1 MPTYTYKGRDST
13 GKLIKGA
20 MDAAAKQELVDKL
33 HNLGYMITQ
42 VQEASAAVKI
52 VSIFERVRGVST
64 QDMVMF
70 NIQLSNMINSG
81 ISIIACLATLSRQLE
96 NKKLKDAVE
105 SVSRSVEAGEGLSQS
120 FSRHPRIFPRLFVN
134 MVKAGEASGKLG
146 TVLRRYAEFIEH
158 QADLQQKVRGALFYP
173 AILLLAG
180 IAVILFIVT
189 TVIPQFGA
197 IFLKVGIRLPLPTLI
212 LYQAGMAIKHYWFVF
227 IILLAALITAVK
239 FFAAAESGRLQI
251 DKMKLR
257 FPLFGPLFRKA
268 AVSRFCRTLSTLISS
283 GVPIL
288 QSLDIV
294 KEVVANEVLARIIVG
309 VRGSVERGQS
319 ISEPMKISEE
329 FPADVVQ
336 MISTG
341 EETGTLS
348 EMLNKVSDFYDLS
361 LDYTIKKLTT
371 IIEPVLLVVMGA
383 MVGFIMASLLLPIFD
398 MIKVLRH

>member
-52 VSIFERVRGVST
+52 GSIFERVRGVST